1 MSRDLTNLYID
12 ETFQYLTQ
20 ISGSNQDI
28 LLDGVG
34 NRITELDIT
43 ASNAVS
49 SSYALTASYALNSV
63 PQVSASYATSASYAL
78 NADNSISASY
88 SVTAVSSSFAN
99 VSISASY
106 SNVADTS
113 ISSSYALTASYAES
127 AIAENVTFDDTN
139 FAYTASNVQ
148 IALQRLSDNKADISQ
163 LTSNVTTFP
172 TNAAADIG
180 GYFALVTSS
189 VDARYNTT
197 AVDVPTGDITTT
209 GQPVASLVTD
219 SYLFLGNP
227 GIVNLNTNGQIRK
240 VAGSGEATFY
250 YEVYSRSG
258 SVETL
263 LTTSDNTPP
272 VESTV
277 YSEFSAAAILN
288 NGTFTEDDRIVL
300 KFYANRVPGG
310 SNPSY
315 QFQFGGDTPVRTLF
329 PVPATVLVS
338 PWNGQFTGDAGITGS
353 LTVNGNSTVNG
364 GFSQNIL
371 DTGSQN
377 FRVGTNSE
385 YLALTAGGYDP
396 GSGWVTTA
404 QMAFGGAD
412 QAFFQADNDF
422 FIKNTNDGTGSVYV
436 WSENQLTLRGDTGM
450 LLQGSDF
457 NDLDY
462 KVTIRGYEEQ
472 NLNAPGPFSQ
482 KNFMNLQNM
491 TFDNGLNYTNSS
503 FSMQNYGDDTSNYKK
518 AFVYEMFDS
527 FGYNN
532 GVEFVVGPKKAGMTI
547 IPSGSGFGQQSYI
560 EVNQTSLT
568 SGTSFIKMAGPTVQ
582 IGDRFGYP
590 NTTDID
596 LITTNGTLSIDSN
609 GIQLLQG
616 GSQINI
622 ASAGFLGITS
632 VGSMPLSSTYFQ
644 FSDGTINQVT
654 NTGGFNTFADKI
666 QANGGLEVTGPFN
679 LGQQTI
685 NAGDVVAN
693 TASLDLDQGKQGW
706 VNQVPGDVHIEFA
719 NGGSGKMMDVLLF
732 QSATGSNFTFDSS
745 INWIGGS
752 APTIPVQN
760 FRQDLVRINS
770 YYGGD
775 IRAEYVGTY

>member
-172 TNAAADIG
+172 TTAAADIG

-197 AVDVPTGDITTT
+197 AVDVPTGGITTT
-209 GQPVASLVTD
+209 GQLVASLVTD

-288 NGTFTEDDRIVL
+288 DGTFTSDDRIVL

-353 LTVNGNSTVNG
+353 LTVTEGITGSLNGNADTATSASYALTASYALNAGGGVTSIIAGTGISVDQSTGDVTITNTGGGGAAFPYTGSALITGSLQVIGQTRVDG
-364 GFSQNIL
+364 GFIQNLL

-377 FRVGTNSE
+377 FKVEAPGVGNLRIGISGFNSPGGWKSSANLNFNGTDTAFFSAENDFYIQNIYSGTGSINITSENKLPLTGKTGVDITSATGNINITPDPTKSTNINGSAIISGSLEVIGATSLMTNVSQGQLFSVEDVTTPGNFQVRLASGVEDQVRMDFNDTDTGYISSQGNLSFNTTFDPRQPGGIGTGSMTFITNNSVEFRTPNYGRSGTGNINFIADQGTINLETLGNLDLSGKAFATSIASNINGFSNEVNQDTFVRDNQRAFVETPLLVAPGATITVGTNS
-385 YLALTAGGYDP
+385 
-396 GSGWVTTA
+396 
-404 QMAFGGAD
+404 
-412 QAFFQADNDF
+412 
-422 FIKNTNDGTGSVYV
+422 
-436 WSENQLTLRGDTGM
+436 TL
-450 LLQGSDF
+450 
-457 NDLDY
+457 
-462 KVTIRGYEEQ
+462 KV
-472 NLNAPGPFSQ
+472 
-482 KNFMNLQNM
+482 
-491 TFDNGLNYTNSS
+491 
-503 FSMQNYGDDTSNYKK
+503 
-518 AFVYEMFDS
+518 
-527 FGYNN
+527 
-532 GVEFVVGPKKAGMTI
+532 
-547 IPSGSGFGQQSYI
+547 
-560 EVNQTSLT
+560 
-568 SGTSFIKMAGPTVQ
+568 
-582 IGDRFGYP
+582 
-590 NTTDID
+590 
-596 LITTNGTLSIDSN
+596 
-609 GIQLLQG
+609 
-616 GSQINI
+616 INE
-622 ASAGFLGITS
+622 L
-632 VGSMPLSSTYFQ
+632 
-644 FSDGTINQVT
+644 
-654 NTGGFNTFADKI
+654 
-666 QANGGLEVTGPFN
+666 
-679 LGQQTI
+679 
-685 NAGDVVAN
+685 
-693 TASLDLDQGKQGW
+693 
-706 VNQVPGDVHIEFA
+706 
-719 NGGSGKMMDVLLF
+719 
-732 QSATGSNFTFDSS
+732 
-745 INWIGGS
+745 
-752 APTIPVQN
+752 
-760 FRQDLVRINS
+760 
-770 YYGGD
+770 
-775 IRAEYVGTY
+775 